1 LFFLSE
7 CNLMFN
13 LYVFTRA
20 LQMNNFMYTVLNAD
34 IPVIFV
40 VVSALLLVMCAIS
53 HSVERSIL

>member
-1 LFFLSE
+1 
-7 CNLMFN
+7 MFN